1 MNDLQK
7 EILELK
13 NSRKAI
19 ILAHNYVTGDL
30 QEIADFVG
38 DSLEL
43 SRRAAEVKAEV
54 IVVCGVRFMAETAKL
69 LSPEAKVLL
78 PNPDAGCPMADMADP
93 DEIKKARAAHP
104 GAVVCAYVNTTA
116 ATKAEV
122 DICCTSGNAE
132 KIIRSIPKD
141 KEILFLPDRN
151 LGANISLQE
160 KREMILWEGCC
171 PIHDAVTPEMI
182 RAARAAHPTAEIIIH
197 PECKSEC
204 VALADRALST
214 GGMLSYIK
222 TSGKKEFVVATE
234 CGILFRLRNEN
245 PDCTFYELPGGLLCR
260 DMKKITLEN
269 LRDCLVNLAPEVTIP
284 PETAKRAVNSIRA
297 MLAVK

>member
-7 EILELK
+7 EIIALK

-19 ILAHNYVTGDL
+19 ILAHNYVSGEI
-30 QEIADFVG
+30 QEIADFAG

-43 SRRAAEVKAEV
+43 SRRAAEVKAKV

-69 LSPEAKVLL
+69 LSPEATVLL

-93 DEIKKARAAHP
+93 KEIKALRAQKP
-104 GAVVCAYVNTTA
+104 DAVFCAYVNTTA

-132 KIIRSIPKD
+132 KIVRSIPKD
-141 KEILFLPDRN
+141 KEIVFLPDRN
-151 LGANISLQE
+151 LGTNISHQE
-160 KREMILWEGCC
+160 KREMTLWDGCC
-171 PIHDAVTPEMI
+171 PIHDAVTPEMLKQ
-182 RAARAAHPTAEIIIH
+182 ARIEHPDAEIIIH

-214 GGMLSYIK
+214 GGMLKYVK
-222 TSGKKEFVVATE
+222 ESGKKEFVVATE
-234 CGILFRLRNEN
+234 CGILFRMRNEN
-245 PDCTFYELPGGLLCR
+245 PDCRFYELPGGLICR
-260 DMKKITLEN
+260 DMKKITLAN
-269 LRDCLVNLAPEVTIP
+269 VRDCLTTLSPEITIDAD
-284 PETAKRAVNSIRA
+284 TARC
-297 MLAVK
+297 AVKSIQTMLLVK